1 MIKLRMEKLWDKFRF
16 AWYFIEYCLAV
27 IVSPFFKKKED
38 FRHLW
43 IIAERGIDAGDNG
56 YHLFRYI
63 RTCHLDVNVRYI
75 ISDNS
80 PDREKVCSL
89 GKTIRYRSFRHM
101 LAFVLSEA
109 KISTHIM
116 GYSHDTYFFKILAM
130 HRHIKG
136 KKIFLQHGI
145 IKDDIPY
152 LYGDTNDLDLFVCG
166 AKREYDFIRSRFGY
180 RDSVV
185 QYLGLCRYDA
195 LTLAGKQKKD
205 RSRVILLMPTWRT
218 YLEKLSDG
226 TFKKSSFYQSYQSL
240 LLSGE
245 LKSLLKKYGYRLKF
259 FPHHEM
265 IPYMKCFQGETED
278 IIFAVKGENVQKNLI
293 EADILITD
301 YSSVFFDF
309 AYMGKPVFYY
319 QFDSEEYRAGHYQEG
334 YFSYEKDGF
343 GPVLRTEKD
352 LCSKLLS
359 CLEQNGRAEAL
370 YAQRIQKFF
379 EIRDDRNC
387 ERNFKAIKEIVGERG
402 TL

>member
-1 MIKLRMEKLWDKFRF
+1 M
-16 AWYFIEYCLAV
+16 
-27 IVSPFFKKKED
+27 
-38 FRHLW
+38 
-43 IIAERGIDAGDNG
+43 GI
-56 YHLFRYI
+56 
-63 RTCHLDVNVRYI
+63 
-75 ISDNS
+75 
-80 PDREKVCSL
+80 
-89 GKTIRYRSFRHM
+89 
-101 LAFVLSEA
+101 
-109 KISTHIM
+109 
-116 GYSHDTYFFKILAM
+116 
-130 HRHIKG
+130 
-136 KKIFLQHGI
+136 
-145 IKDDIPY
+145 
-152 LYGDTNDLDLFVCG
+152 
-166 AKREYDFIRSRFGY
+166 
-180 RDSVV
+180 
-185 QYLGLCRYDA
+185 
-195 LTLAGKQKKD
+195 
-205 RSRVILLMPTWRT
+205 
-218 YLEKLSDG
+218 
-226 TFKKSSFYQSYQSL
+226 
-240 LLSGE
+240 
-245 LKSLLKKYGYRLKF
+245 KSLLKKYGYRLKF

-265 IPYMKCFQGETED
+265 LPYMKCFQGETEE